1 MRTAARVKRDR
12 APPGERHHVAG
23 LAVMSIES
31 GFGGVSFST
40 AVREKMAFVSTE
52 EQILSYLSSRPA
64 TPEHLAGHLGI
75 SSEDLG
81 AALGALVEK
90 GWINTSSAWYG
101 NDPSTGITV
110 ITLTPERREG
120 MKAESEEPVL
130 LTRDELVAE
139 LRKRF
144 GLTEEQTAN
153 NPTLRDDRYYF
164 WPSIGAWTS
173 AQSD

>member
-1 MRTAARVKRDR
+1 MSRARGYKHRLR
-12 APPGERHHVAG
+12 LRRG
-23 LAVMSIES
+23 
-31 GFGGVSFST
+31 SFSR

-52 EQILSYLSSRPA
+52 EQILSYLSSRSA
-64 TPEHLAGHLGI
+64 TPEHLTGHLGI

-130 LTRDELVAE
+130 LTRDHWGMG
-139 LRKRF
+139 F
-144 GLTEEQTAN
+144 GAV
-153 NPTLRDDRYYF
+153 
-164 WPSIGAWTS
+164 
-173 AQSD
+173 

>member
-1 MRTAARVKRDR
+1 MNR
-12 APPGERHHVAG
+12 EAG
-23 LAVMSIES
+23 S
-31 GFGGVSFST
+31 
-40 AVREKMAFVSTE
+40 RE
-52 EQILSYLSSRPA
+52 
-64 TPEHLAGHLGI
+64 
-75 SSEDLG
+75 G
-81 AALGALVEK
+81 AAGGDCERGVTTAPHSRGEP
-90 GWINTSSAWYG
+90 SAPLW
-101 NDPSTGITV
+101 ITV

>member
-1 MRTAARVKRDR
+1 MLLGGIAS
-12 APPGERHHVAG
+12 GE
-23 LAVMSIES
+23 
-31 GFGGVSFST
+31 
-40 AVREKMAFVSTE
+40 
-52 EQILSYLSSRPA
+52 SRPR
-64 TPEHLAGHLGI
+64 PV
-75 SSEDLG
+75 
-81 AALGALVEK
+81 AAANPALRF
-90 GWINTSSAWYG
+90 
-101 NDPSTGITV
+101 GITV
-110 ITLTPERREG
+110 ITLTPEPREG